1 LYNLCYNLKIVPFI
15 EQLENDI
22 LILKKIIFIQQG
34 RIKMTKSEFL
44 KDIKKNFLLN
54 FLQIMFLEQKISILE

>member
-1 LYNLCYNLKIVPFI
+1 VPFI

-34 RIKMTKSEFL
+34 RIEMTKSEFL
-44 KDIKKNFLLN
+44 KDITKKTF
-54 FLQIMFLEQKISILE
+54 F